1 MFHIFGYNFFNF
13 CPFGASQSPECSFF
27 IENQFCKFSICKKVH
42 FCIQFCVKVGTLGK
56 LEKKIVFGVLLI
68 RSFKLSLRSTLKAP
82 NCRFFMGNPWGTFKS
97 GQNLGFF
104 IVKLKKRQWR
114 QKITLKMAK
123 NHFNRIFCHSSLNFG
138 LSACCKGL

>member
-1 MFHIFGYNFFNF
+1 M
-13 CPFGASQSPECSFF
+13 
-27 IENQFCKFSICKKVH
+27 
-42 FCIQFCVKVGTLGK
+42 KVGTLGK
-56 LEKKIVFGVLLI
+56 LEKKIVFGILLI

-114 QKITLKMAK
+114 KKITLKMAK
-123 NHFNRIFCHSSLNFG
+123 NHFNRIFVIVHSIL
-138 LSACCKGL
+138 ACQHAAKAYNEGV